1 MTDIFL
7 IIFAFSAGILTF
19 LNPCSYAILPI
30 YFTKYIKK
38 NNVQNSLF
46 TFNHCLRLTLFLSIG
61 YISVFLIISTIILTV
76 GMKILVYF
84 PWLGSILGI
93 FLIIFGLS
101 IIFNK
106 LNLFHKLGDS
116 LYDKKSYS
124 KQHFMFG
131 VFYSLASLSC
141 SISLFITI
149 IFQALISA
157 TQTIS
162 IITIFTFYLLGIFL
176 MIILLVLLV
185 NTLGN
190 ILYEYITKFTPYYN
204 KISGLLI
211 LLTGIYIT
219 YSQSLFLL

>member
-1 MTDIFL
+1 MSTPDVAKIPVKSTENTFDKTNKVATKN
-7 IIFAFSAGILTF
+7 IIT
-19 LNPCSYAILPI
+19 CD
-30 YFTKYIKK
+30 K
-38 NNVQNSLF
+38 
-46 TFNHCLRLTLFLSIG
+46 
-61 YISVFLIISTIILTV
+61 IIT
-76 GMKILVYF
+76 
-84 PWLGSILGI
+84 ILGI